1 MLYFCVQKVKVKAVK
16 QRSAPP
22 IFVFFGGHGAR
33 KQTAMQ
39 IQLKEDSN
47 QNSKRLLLVAIS
59 YLWLIYSKLYHIRT
73 FVS

>member
-1 MLYFCVQKVKVKAVK
+1 
-16 QRSAPP
+16 
-22 IFVFFGGHGAR
+22 
-33 KQTAMQ
+33 MQ